1 MNGRQFE
8 QTADGLWRLGGDG
21 GPGFELDKPASGLF
35 TLTPF
40 DGFVVTSLEAVP
52 GEYPESMALS
62 VLRRPHH
69 ADDGA
74 EVSFDCESRI
84 PFGVP
89 MMIAHRYKLDASS
102 LAVQTSFEMPHAFEL
117 RSLAAG
123 GLRFHG
129 DVAEYS
135 IVKPPQAEGVV
146 KEPAIVPLDAPDG
159 TELYRGATPPL
170 ALNLR
175 LSDGRAVRFETGK
188 DVWRWANA
196 ARIGDGSS
204 TFIIR
209 REGADL
215 VYTWSLYA
223 FAPSSPDTPPPPG
236 RNWNITWSLQ
246 WGGPED
252 SGSGG
257 PFADVFDLRAECA
270 ECACAQGVENAL
282 KKWVRTRL
290 ASAGEGD
297 VFAVSVGGGRF
308 CRRAGHLDRGRKK
321 DLPHWD
327 LPALREFSRWANRQ
341 LRKSGAKLVL
351 TFGEGD

>member
-146 KEPAIVPLDAPDG
+146 KEPAMVPLDAPDG

-170 ALNLR
+170 ALILR

-341 LRKSGAKLVL
+341 LRKSGAKLVH

>member
-8 QTADGLWRLGGDG
+8 QTAEGLWRLGGEG
-21 GPGFELDKPASGLF
+21 GPGFELDRPASGLF

-40 DGFVVTSLEAVP
+40 DGFTVTSLEAVP

-89 MMIAHRYKLDASS
+89 MMIAHRYKLDATS

-129 DVAEYS
+129 AVAEYAV
-135 IVKPPQAEGVV
+135 VKPPQAEGVV
-146 KEPAIVPLDAPDG
+146 KEPAPVAFDAADG
-159 TELYRGATPPL
+159 AELYRGAVPPL
-170 ALNLR
+170 ALVLR
-175 LSDGRAVRFETGK
+175 LSDGHTVRFETGK

-204 TFIIR
+204 TFILR
-209 REGADL
+209 REGDDL

-223 FAPSSPDTPPPPG
+223 FAPTAPDAPPPPG
-236 RNWNITWSLQ
+236 RSWNITWSLQ
-246 WGGPED
+246 WGEPEA
-252 SGSGG
+252 SGG
-257 PFADVFDLRAECA
+257 DFAGVFDLRAECS

-351 TFGEGD
+351 VFGEGD